1 MGPEAPDYL
10 EHIENLRGIGCPEET
25 IRYIIFADVNN
36 LYKAKRREVSS
47 EMENTLKG
55 MLSKEEFQNYLL
67 PMSNTA
73 ITMRTKLAMRVARQP
88 PNGRRLTLHPD
99 AGNSAGNRVRHPAS
113 HRQRGLGKAQQTAK
127 HLLAGIYPP
136 HPKRPKIPENPE

>member
-36 LYKAKRREVSS
+36 LYKTERREVSS

-67 PMSNTA
+67 QMSNPA
-73 ITMRTKLAMRVARQP
+73 NTMHTQLARRVAR
-88 PNGRRLTLHPD
+88 
-99 AGNSAGNRVRHPAS
+99 
-113 HRQRGLGKAQQTAK
+113 
-127 HLLAGIYPP
+127 
-136 HPKRPKIPENPE
+136 